1 MRPEGPIPGISW
13 RRIRDE
19 AGVDLAVRTVILLFV
34 GAYLV
39 GVLGPIFDY
48 DADIVQWPV
57 LIVLWLLMAG
67 HRILELR
74 GRSSD

>member
-1 MRPEGPIPGISW
+1 MLPDGPIPGISW
-13 RRIRDE
+13 RRIWDE
-19 AGVDLAVRTVILLFV
+19 AGIDLIVRTVLLLFV

-39 GVLGPIFDY
+39 GMFGPIFKY
-48 DADIVQWPV
+48 DADIVHWPV

-74 GRSSD
+74 GRSPD